1 MVDRGD
7 VLAQL
12 ALKIARTP
20 TEEPLASRA
29 CRACQ
34 ELLHADGVALTI
46 GYSTDSRVTVCTT
59 DDVAARLED
68 LQEVL
73 GEGPGPE
80 AAATG
85 HLARGLLPADRPDR
99 WPMLSEAV
107 RSQLHTVHVLALPL
121 AVGTDPIGV
130 LTLHRQAP
138 FSVQEEEI
146 AQFLADAIGAAILR
160 DSDGRSDAP
169 SEPWLTRSRVH
180 MATGMV
186 VAQLGVAPGDAL
198 ALIRAYAFAHDQ
210 NLNRVAEEIVE
221 RRVRL
226 DVSPPGGSTP

>member
-1 MVDRGD
+1 MVDRGE

-20 TEEPLASRA
+20 TEEPLVSRV

-34 ELLHADGVALTI
+34 ELLDADGVALTI
-46 GYSTDSRVTVCTT
+46 GYSNDSRVTVCTT

-73 GEGPGPE
+73 GEGPGHD
-80 AAATG
+80 AATTG
-85 HLARGLLPADRPDR
+85 HLAWGLLPADRPDP

-107 RSQLHTVHVLALPL
+107 RSQLHTLHVLALPL
-121 AVGTDPIGV
+121 AVGADPIGV
-130 LTLHRQAP
+130 LTLHRQAA
-138 FSVQEEEI
+138 FSEREEEM

-160 DSDGRSDAP
+160 DSDAHSDTP

-186 VAQLGVAPGDAL
+186 VAQLGVAPEDAL

-210 NLNRVAEEIVE
+210 TLTRVAEEIVE